1 VKAVGDFLYLKKNIM
16 KSKTCVILLLLVS
29 CFTSAQ
35 TIEKLKAET
44 KKIHD
49 ANYTMDFET
58 ITNLTYPKVVTTIG
72 KEKFQ
77 EKLDTDY
84 QNEAYRMRLQL
95 VNPVFQY
102 GEFIKIDGN
111 TFCVISYKNP
121 VRYFYETKLDSNT
134 SLLKANDLREKDR
147 TKDVTFE
154 ISRNSFNVRRISKFV
169 AIADATT
176 NNEWKFFNMD
186 DVAQRQLFE
195 TLFDDT
201 IKKQLKL

>member
-1 VKAVGDFLYLKKNIM
+1 M
-16 KSKTCVILLLLVS
+16 KSKIYTLLLLLVS
-29 CFTSAQ
+29 CLTSAQ

-58 ITNLTYPKVVTTIG
+58 ITNLTYPKVISAIG

-102 GEFIKIDGN
+102 GEFIKIDGS
-111 TFCVISYKNP
+111 TYCIISYKNP

-147 TKDVTFE
+147 TKEVTFE
-154 ISRNSFNVRRISKFV
+154 MNRNSFNVRRISTLV
-169 AIADATT
+169 AIADASTH
-176 NNEWKFFNMD
+176 NEWKFFNMD